1 MAAIKESLGRF
12 NVSGAMDFDVEDAP
26 DIPAFDPRAGIIAPD
41 TAVDSNYNPFADTP
55 STARPSRINSDN
67 APATHNR
74 TPRAATNWEALYQ
87 NFDNERAA
95 SLDEVRS
102 SALNNDDSEQKEVS
116 LPGLTAIE
124 NDNAGHCIQLRQRY
138 IVMPSQSG
146 LMIIDQ
152 HRAHV
157 NVLYARFA
165 DGGLSGTTQRLI
177 FPDSVELTP
186 SQSASLESMADIAAD
201 MGFDIAH
208 LGGGTWAV
216 NGVPADIA
224 ATNPAELLAAM
235 ADDAAATG
243 THDTAALRSAAAL
256 ALARASAIRAG
267 RALSTDEMEALAADL
282 MRLPAPTYTP
292 DGLRT
297 IVTIENPYIDQ
308 LFS

>member
-1 MAAIKESLGRF
+1 MG
-12 NVSGAMDFDVEDAP
+12 G
-26 DIPAFDPRAGIIAPD
+26 
-41 TAVDSNYNPFADTP
+41 
-55 STARPSRINSDN
+55 
-67 APATHNR
+67 
-74 TPRAATNWEALYQ
+74 
-87 NFDNERAA
+87 
-95 SLDEVRS
+95 
-102 SALNNDDSEQKEVS
+102 NNDDSEQKEVS

-165 DGGLSGTTQRLI
+165 DGGLSGTT
-177 FPDSVELTP
+177 
-186 SQSASLESMADIAAD
+186 
-201 MGFDIAH
+201 
-208 LGGGTWAV
+208 
-216 NGVPADIA
+216 
-224 ATNPAELLAAM
+224 
-235 ADDAAATG
+235 
-243 THDTAALRSAAAL
+243 HDTAALRSAAAL

>member
-1 MAAIKESLGRF
+1 M
-12 NVSGAMDFDVEDAP
+12 
-26 DIPAFDPRAGIIAPD
+26 
-41 TAVDSNYNPFADTP
+41 
-55 STARPSRINSDN
+55 
-67 APATHNR
+67 
-74 TPRAATNWEALYQ
+74 
-87 NFDNERAA
+87 
-95 SLDEVRS
+95 
-102 SALNNDDSEQKEVS
+102 
-116 LPGLTAIE
+116 
-124 NDNAGHCIQLRQRY
+124 
-138 IVMPSQSG
+138 
-146 LMIIDQ
+146 
-152 HRAHV
+152 
-157 NVLYARFA
+157 
-165 DGGLSGTTQRLI
+165 
-177 FPDSVELTP
+177 ELTP